1 MNQKAPKKLSC
12 SRLTDHTRFT
22 TTPKV
27 GGVPLL
33 NCEPLRRRKAVFKVL
48 NARWGYSDG
57 YGRMFRLRCVATKR
71 KLEACQT
78 AQFQQR
84 LDP

>member
-33 NCEPLRRRKAVFKVL
+33 NCEPLRRRKAVLKF
-48 NARWGYSDG
+48 
-57 YGRMFRLRCVATKR
+57 
-71 KLEACQT
+71 
-78 AQFQQR
+78 
-84 LDP
+84 